1 MQFSTEIILTRNYSL
16 YYSIIEH
23 KKQHLSMPNL
33 CRTNVSVIRA
43 GARTLMGGG
52 GGCIFIYIGLFLL
65 KSTSIQKK
73 LVGSDPE
80 YMNIHPPPQLAF

>member
-1 MQFSTEIILTRNYSL
+1 MQFSNEIILTRNYSL

-52 GGCIFIYIGLFLL
+52 GLYIHIHRIISFEINFNT
-65 KSTSIQKK
+65 KETSRIR
-73 LVGSDPE
+73 S
-80 YMNIHPPPQLAF
+80 